1 MITRP
6 PRTEAAAKPSGRV
19 PVDLVATGLRVAYE
33 RDVEILRGVEITAAA
48 RRISLV
54 IGPNGAGKSTFLKA
68 VAGLA
73 PVTGGLVT
81 LGGVDITRWR
91 PRDLLAHGVALV
103 PQNGTLFPA
112 MTVRENL
119 QMGGWLRR
127 REKAWL
133 GESIEAVINRFNLPR
148 HLVDRRAGDLSGG
161 QQKLVEI
168 MRSMVMTPTTLLL
181 DEPTAGL
188 SPKMASQVYEQIA
201 ALPGDLGVTVLL
213 VDQNV
218 RSSLAISDDVYV
230 LAMGLNNDRGTA
242 RDITER
248 LGEITAGWLRQG
260 VSGAVKS

>member
-1 MITRP
+1 MTARP
-6 PRTEAAAKPSGRV
+6 RQTEAAEKPIERM

-33 RDVEILRGVEITAAA
+33 RDVEILRGIEITAAA
-48 RRISLV
+48 RRITLV

-73 PVTGGLVT
+73 PVTGGRVT
-81 LGGVDITRWR
+81 LGGADITGWR
-91 PRDLLAHGVALV
+91 PRELLGHGVALV

-161 QQKLVEI
+161 Q
-168 MRSMVMTPTTLLL
+168 
-181 DEPTAGL
+181 
-188 SPKMASQVYEQIA
+188 
-201 ALPGDLGVTVLL
+201 
-213 VDQNV
+213 
-218 RSSLAISDDVYV
+218 
-230 LAMGLNNDRGTA
+230 
-242 RDITER
+242 
-248 LGEITAGWLRQG
+248 
-260 VSGAVKS
+260 